1 MNIERIDTWVIR
13 AAIAVP
19 VVCVTGVA
27 LWHLVGYLARKMARP
42 RVARL
47 SPEPP
52 DAFRSNQAAETDPE
66 QLERACANQAEVL
79 AELYLKLAE
88 SWLSQGQP
96 QRATA
101 ALQKLLE
108 RCPDTRQA
116 KLARDRLQQITTVEK

>member
-1 MNIERIDTWVIR
+1 MNIERIDTWVFR

-19 VVCVTGVA
+19 VVCVAGVV
-27 LWHLVGYLARKMARP
+27 LWHLVGYLARKMAGP

-47 SPEPP
+47 SQEPP
-52 DAFRSNQAAETDPE
+52 DAFRSTQAADSDTE
-66 QLERACANQAEVL
+66 QLERACAHQAEVL

-88 SWLSQGQP
+88 SWLRRGEP

-116 KLARDRLQQITTVEK
+116 QLARDRLQQITAIAK